1 MDLIV
6 KQSNMADVKYIPKLR
21 FPEFENDGEWKVV
34 KLGDIARRI
43 TLKNKDKKSLP
54 VLTNSAS
61 GGIVKQEDYF
71 DREIVS
77 KDNLINYYIVSDDD
91 FVYNPRISTIAPVG
105 PISRNKIGEGVMS
118 PLYTVFRFVEG
129 DVDFFEHYFKTN
141 NWHQYLKDKANFGA
155 RFDRMNITTED
166 FISLPI
172 PFPSLP
178 EQQKIAAFLTSL
190 DEQISAHTKK
200 LEALKAHKKGL
211 MQQLFPAN
219 GEKTPKLRFPEFKN
233 AGKWKE
239 VRLGE
244 IAERRKEKVGSK
256 LLEPISV
263 SAGIGI
269 VSQKQKF
276 GKDISG
282 NQYKNYIHIQR
293 GDYVYNKGYS
303 KTFPQG
309 SIYELTDFAEA
320 AAPNAFI
327 CFRFKNNFC
336 PQFFNGYFEQNSHG
350 KQLVKYITSGA
361 RGDGLLNLNPDNFF
375 KIKFLIP
382 SFPEQQK
389 IASFLSSIDE
399 MIQAQDDKIRKLK
412 TYKNG
417 LMQQMFAK

>member
-1 MDLIV
+1 MTDPIKIL
-6 KQSNMADVKYIPKLR
+6 PKLR
-21 FPEFENDGEWKVV
+21 FPEFKNDGEWKVV
-34 KLGDIARRI
+34 KLGKIAKRI
-43 TLKNKDKKSLP
+43 TLKNKDNYSLP

-77 KDNLINYYIVSDDD
+77 KDNLINYYIVSNDD

-172 PFPSLP
+172 PFPSFP

-200 LEALKAHKKGL
+200 LEALKSHKKGL

-233 AGKWKE
+233 DGEWE
-239 VRLGE
+239 DVRLGE
-244 IAERRKEKVGSK
+244 LGDTFPGLS
-256 LLEPISV
+256 
-263 SAGIGI
+263 
-269 VSQKQKF
+269 
-276 GKDISG
+276 GKD
-282 NQYKNYIHIQR
+282 KN
-293 GDYVYNKGYS
+293 
-303 KTFPQG
+303 
-309 SIYELTDFAEA
+309 DF
-320 AAPNAFI
+320 
-327 CFRFKNNFC
+327 
-336 PQFFNGYFEQNSHG
+336 GHG
-350 KQLVKYITSGA
+350 KAEYITYMNVFSNPIA
-361 RGDGLLNLNPDNFF
+361 KKELNQNIEIDTKQHSVQYGDFFFTTSSETPQEVGMSSVWLDNKDNVYLNSFCFGYRLNKLHNFNLIF
-375 KIKFLIP
+375 LSYFFRSYYFRKKMVVLAQGISRYNISKIKVMELPLAFP
-382 SFPEQQK
+382 SLPEQQK
-389 IASFLSSIDE
+389 IASFLTSIDE

-412 TYKNG
+412 IYKNG